1 MKNKNSRKNAQ
12 SFMPAIS
19 ARPLGAGLIGL
30 ALLQA
35 TLASQLGAT
44 PSSLGGGQQSLDS
57 QSLSARSASAPASA
71 QNLAESKTL
80 DSSAR
85 AGTSNANTNSAPT
98 STRTNAT
105 TASTSAPSASS
116 FTRLADA
123 TNTQNTGAQNANAQT
138 TNSADSGY
146 FDPDAAPSQSANSAS
161 TSQNASASANTQPLQ
176 EVTLDKITDK
186 ARGFDSKLDE
196 LNRNVY
202 IIDKSTIENKGFKTT
217 EEVFDY
223 IPFVGKSNV
232 GLGSNLDL
240 RGQGASSNVNVQVL
254 LNGTNLNMLD
264 SAHGVTPINTIAP
277 TDIERIE
284 ILPGGGAVMYGN
296 GTRGGVI
303 NIITKKR
310 YDSFSPSIGVSYK
323 GTPSSKIFG
332 SEVSA
337 DARVGGKLG
346 SKLYYTLSGRYLYKY
361 GYRVG
366 DESNAGNVGG
376 NLTYD
381 INDAQSLSLD
391 VSYFTGITN
400 TSPNSL
406 FSIGTAVLQAP
417 AAGIDN
423 SPTLDRRYN
432 RGEGTV
438 KAKQNRADVVLTYDI
453 KLAENH
459 KLQAKAF
466 YHYFKSK
473 YLTYDADLYYRSMW
487 VDNFNQDGSYFAD
500 QKAGLQLRYDWKQEN
515 GIFIA
520 GFDSIWNKGDRQMD
534 LSYRFPAGQIQMG
547 HDLDISL
554 NANKWTNSIYAIE
567 KYHFTEGF
575 SLTGGARYENA
586 AYFGE
591 RNYRAIRY
599 GRFPNN
605 TRPTKSLNDNISNFA
620 LEITPRYQFANNNA
634 DVYFKYERG
643 FRSPNPDNLTIANA
657 AGDSYVNSNVK
668 SEYYHTAELGSKAQ
682 LGKHVFISGALFYTL
697 TENEIY
703 STGTPHSGL
712 GTFTYGNYDYTQR
725 FGVELFSE
733 QAFFDRSLR
742 FSESF
747 TYIDSKI
754 LRGTYNGASVNGNA
768 IPYVANYKG
777 TIGINWD
784 FSRMFGIWTQ
794 NSFVGNQY
802 DRANRKM
809 DAYILTDLGIDAHF
823 GDLSA
828 TLGVRNLFD
837 TAYFMYYNSSTA
849 DYTTEYS
856 YLYAPGRS
864 FFLDLRYAF

>member
-1 MKNKNSRKNAQ
+1 MKNKTSRKNRQRFA
-12 SFMPAIS
+12 PAIS

-35 TLASQLGAT
+35 TLASQL
-44 PSSLGGGQQSLDS
+44 
-57 QSLSARSASAPASA
+57 SASAPAS
-71 QNLAESKTL
+71 T
-80 DSSAR
+80 
-85 AGTSNANTNSAPT
+85 
-98 STRTNAT
+98 
-105 TASTSAPSASS
+105 TSAPSTSG
-116 FTRLADA
+116 FTRLAD
-123 TNTQNTGAQNANAQT
+123 TTDTQNAGTNSTTTSTQSTGTQSTGANNAT
-138 TNSADSGY
+138 TAI
-146 FDPDAAPSQSANSAS
+146 AS
-161 TSQNASASANTQPLQ
+161 TEPLQ
-176 EVTLDKITDK
+176 EVTLDKITAK

-400 TSPNSL
+400 TSPSL
-406 FSIGTAVLQAP
+406 LWSIGTPFGSNNNAP
-417 AAGIDN
+417 
-423 SPTLDRRYN
+423 SLDRRYN
-432 RGEGTV
+432 QGEGTI
-438 KAKQNRADVVLTYDI
+438 KMKQDRADVVLTYDV

-473 YLTYDADLYYRSMW
+473 YLTYDADMYYAQGNNFMW
-487 VDNFNQDGSYFAD
+487 VDNFNQNGSYFAD

-520 GFDSIWNKGDRQMD
+520 GFDSIWNKGDRQMN
-534 LSYRFPAGQIQMG
+534 LGYRFPTGPTQTG
-547 HDLDISL
+547 HDINISL
-554 NANKWTNSIYAIE
+554 NANKWSNSLYAIE
-567 KYHFTEGF
+567 KYHFTENF

-586 AYFGE
+586 AYFGD
-591 RNYRAIRY
+591 RNYTISGVGFFASS
-599 GRFPNN
+599 PNGN
-605 TRPTKSLNDNISNFA
+605 YSRPTKSLNDNI
-620 LEITPRYQFANNNA
+620 
-634 DVYFKYERG
+634 
-643 FRSPNPDNLTIANA
+643 
-657 AGDSYVNSNVK
+657 
-668 SEYYHTAELGSKAQ
+668 
-682 LGKHVFISGALFYTL
+682 
-697 TENEIY
+697 
-703 STGTPHSGL
+703 
-712 GTFTYGNYDYTQR
+712 
-725 FGVELFSE
+725 
-733 QAFFDRSLR
+733 
-742 FSESF
+742 
-747 TYIDSKI
+747 
-754 LRGTYNGASVNGNA
+754 
-768 IPYVANYKG
+768 
-777 TIGINWD
+777 
-784 FSRMFGIWTQ
+784 
-794 NSFVGNQY
+794 
-802 DRANRKM
+802 
-809 DAYILTDLGIDAHF
+809 
-823 GDLSA
+823 
-828 TLGVRNLFD
+828 
-837 TAYFMYYNSSTA
+837 
-849 DYTTEYS
+849 
-856 YLYAPGRS
+856 
-864 FFLDLRYAF
+864 